1 MGKPISPTRRVP
13 AGDDQ
18 RNIVQLLQAR
28 ARQAVRAMTVIEGL
42 VSSEAAFA
50 VEMFRLSEFASKTR
64 GMLSAPDHDTLFG
77 RCDAVSAASAK
88 LSESLKCGAAAADP
102 LLGVGKALGAAVTG
116 GGDLRAYCRGD
127 DAAAAA
133 LARLAE
139 LRRSNFVFDGAVGRL
154 EPELGHS
161 LADALGR
168 PSRRLGE
175 LARSARSLVGACP
188 TDDVERHA
196 LLQNTAR
203 AVAAVAERGQSVVR
217 PSPRQAAAPAARP
230 AAPAT
235 APLAASAQAT
245 QAPTPRRRLSAR
257 RPQLSLRNVVLWSP
271 RTQRVA
277 AS

>member
-1 MGKPISPTRRVP
+1 MAKRVSPTRRIP

-77 RCDAVSAASAK
+77 RCEAVSAASAK
-88 LSESLKCGAAAADP
+88 LSESLKRGAAAADP
-102 LLGVGKALGAAVTG
+102 LLGVGKALGAAVMG
-116 GGDLRAYCRGD
+116 SGDLRVYCWGE

-139 LRRSNFVFDGAVGRL
+139 LRRSNFVFDGAVSRL
-154 EPELGHS
+154 EPELGLS

-168 PSRRLGE
+168 PSKRLVE

-188 TDDVERHA
+188 ADDVARHA
-196 LLQNTAR
+196 LLQSTAR
-203 AVAAVAERGQSVVR
+203 AVAAVAERGQNSAAR
-217 PSPRQAAAPAARP
+217 PSPRQAAAPTP
-230 AAPAT
+230 AMP
-235 APLAASAQAT
+235 AQAT
-245 QAPTPRRRLSAR
+245 QAMQAPTPRRRRGTR
-257 RPQLSLRNVVLWSP
+257 RPQLSLRNVLLSSP